1 VRLKNTLYVLKYP
14 IIRPIKFY
22 LSYSIQA
29 ALFWLHLFVKVS
41 PSGVQIMQFQ
51 RSIGLYGLLFTGIGS
66 VIGSGW
72 LFGPLYAAQLAGPAA
87 IVSWLLG
94 GFLMMIIALTFA
106 ELGSAF
112 PVAGG
117 MVQYAQ
123 YSHGPL
129 VSFMTGW
136 MVWISS
142 VAVAPVET
150 LGILQYAANY
160 IPGLVVIVD
169 NVHVLTTIG
178 IFVAAGVMLLMCIL
192 NYYGAKFF
200 SQVNSAITIIKLI
213 VPIATFLILITIDFH
228 TQNFNSEALGGFAP
242 YGWHGILAAL
252 PLGGVIYSFIGSNTI
267 LQLAGET
274 KNPQRNIP
282 LALIG
287 SIIFCMILY
296 ICLQV
301 AFIGALTPETLSE
314 SWNKLHYV
322 GDSGPFAGIL
332 SALGLAW
339 FVIIIY
345 GDALISP
352 FGTGFIY
359 TASTA
364 RVTYG
369 LSRIGFFP
377 KAFEALTKKGVP
389 GRSIAINY
397 LVGLLL
403 FLPFP
408 GWQSMVGF
416 IISCFIVSYIIGPIA
431 LVGLRKTHPDHP
443 RPFRLPYVNY
453 FAFIAFYIC
462 NLLIFWTGWAT
473 VFKMMIALAVGFL
486 FFILYCY
493 REKNDLWLKQIKTSW
508 WIFPYL
514 IGLTLVSY
522 LGTFGGGTQFISFG
536 IDFLVL
542 AILSGIIFYIAFK
555 VRQPEGSTNVF
566 N

>member
-1 VRLKNTLYVLKYP
+1 
-14 IIRPIKFY
+14 
-22 LSYSIQA
+22 
-29 ALFWLHLFVKVS
+29 
-41 PSGVQIMQFQ
+41 MQFQ
-51 RSIGLYGLLFTGIGS
+51 RAIGLYGLLFAGIGS

-72 LFGPLYAAQLAGPAA
+72 LFGPLYAAQIAGPAA
-87 IVSWLLG
+87 ILSWIIG
-94 GFLMMIIALTFA
+94 GILMIFIALTFA

-150 LGILQYAANY
+150 MGLLQYAANY
-160 IPGLVVIVD
+160 IPGLVTKAQDVT
-169 NVHVLTTIG
+169 VLTHVG
-178 IFVAAGVMLLMCIL
+178 IVVAASVMLVMCIL
-192 NYYGAKFF
+192 NYYGARFF
-200 SQVNSAITIIKLI
+200 SQFNSAITIIKLI
-213 VPIATFLILITIDFH
+213 VPIATFIILLTIDFH
-228 TQNFNSEALGGFAP
+228 FANFHATESGGFAP
-242 YGWHGILAAL
+242 FGWHGILSAL

-287 SIIFCMILY
+287 SIIFCIVLY
-296 ICLQV
+296 VFLQV
-301 AFIGALTPETLSE
+301 AFVGALTPTALVQG
-314 SWNKLHYV
+314 WNKLHYV

-332 SALGLAW
+332 TTLGIAW
-339 FVIIIY
+339 FVIVLY

-359 TASTA
+359 TTATA

-369 LSRIGFFP
+369 LSKIGFFP
-377 KAFEALTKKGVP
+377 KGLQTLSKKGVP
-389 GRSIAINY
+389 IRGILLNY
-397 LVGLLL
+397 LVGLIL

-416 IISCFIVSYIIGPIA
+416 IISCFIVSYIIGPVA
-431 LVGLRKTHPDHP
+431 LIGLRQTRPEQH
-443 RPFRLPYVNY
+443 RPFRLP
-453 FAFIAFYIC
+453 FANVFALAAFYIC
-462 NLLIFWTGWAT
+462 NLLIFWTGWET
-473 VFKMMIALAVGFL
+473 VYKMMIALSLGFL
-486 FFILYCY
+486 FFVLYCY
-493 REKNDLWLKQIKTSW
+493 RQKNNVWLKQWNASW

-514 IGLTLVSY
+514 FGLTMISY
-522 LGTFGGGTQFISFG
+522 LGTFGNGRQVIPFG
-536 IDFLVL
+536 MDFLVIGILSAAVFYL
-542 AILSGIIFYIAFK
+542 AIKLSHHQTEELSHLSF
-555 VRQPEGSTNVF
+555 T
-566 N
+566 

>member
-1 VRLKNTLYVLKYP
+1 
-14 IIRPIKFY
+14 
-22 LSYSIQA
+22 
-29 ALFWLHLFVKVS
+29 
-41 PSGVQIMQFQ
+41 MQFQ
-51 RSIGLYGLLFTGIGS
+51 RTIGLYGLLFAGIGS
-66 VIGSGW
+66 IIGSGW
-72 LFGPLYAAQLAGPAA
+72 LFGPLFAAQLAGPAA
-87 IVSWLLG
+87 VIAWILG
-94 GFLMMIIALTFA
+94 GLLMIIIAVTFA

-150 LGILQYAANY
+150 MGILQYAANY
-160 IPGLVVIVD
+160 IPGLVITVK
-169 NVHVLTTIG
+169 NVHVLTSVG
-178 IFVAAGVMLLMCIL
+178 IAAAAIIMFVMTIL
-192 NYYGAKFF
+192 NYYGARFF
-200 SQVNSAITIIKLI
+200 SQVNSVITVIKLV
-213 VPIATFLILITIDFH
+213 VPIATFLILLIIDFH
-228 TQNFNSEALGGFAP
+228 SQNFYSANTGGFAP
-242 YGWHGILAAL
+242 YGLHGILTAL

-267 LQLAGET
+267 LQLAAET

-296 ICLQV
+296 VGLQI
-301 AFIGALTPETLSE
+301 AFVGALMPESLSDGW
-314 SWNKLHYV
+314 SKVHYA

-332 SALGLAW
+332 MALGIGW

-352 FGTGFIY
+352 FGTGFVY

-369 LSRIGFFP
+369 LSKIKFFP
-377 KAFEALTKKGVP
+377 YAFQTLSKRGVP
-389 GRSIAINY
+389 VKSLILNY
-397 LVGLLL
+397 IIGLVL

-408 GWQSMVGF
+408 GWQSLVGF

-431 LVGLRKTHPDHP
+431 LIGLRKTHPDHH
-443 RPFRLPYVNY
+443 RPFKLPCVTL
-453 FAFIAFYIC
+453 FAFCAFYIC
-462 NLLIFWTGWAT
+462 NLLIFWTGWIT
-473 VFKMMIALAVGFL
+473 VYKMMIALGLGFL
-486 FFILYCY
+486 FFIIYCA
-493 REKNDLWLKQIKTSW
+493 REQNNLWLAQIKSSW

-514 IGLTLVSY
+514 IGITIISY
-522 LGTFGGGTQFISFG
+522 LGTFGEGIKVISFG
-536 IDFLVL
+536 MDFVVIAVL
-542 AILSGIIFYIAFK
+542 SAVIFYLAL
-555 VRQPEGSTNVF
+555 RLSEYNPYAAELSQEA
-566 N
+566 